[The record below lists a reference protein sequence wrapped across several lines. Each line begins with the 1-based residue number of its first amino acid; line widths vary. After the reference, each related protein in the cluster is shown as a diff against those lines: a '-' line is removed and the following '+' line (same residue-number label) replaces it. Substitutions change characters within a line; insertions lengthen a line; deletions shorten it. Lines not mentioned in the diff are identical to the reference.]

1 MSEYFALNEKD
12 IEFDNTIRE
21 SIKKSKSKSHMAL
34 YLQGQ
39 EELNLLRELVQR
51 QRDMSE
57 DLSML
62 HDVMKHFH
70 ELTEKEDHCIS
81 TDEAYLQILDEIEDL
96 RSDIHGLIEYI
107 CENEEDDFEE
117 LTAAQRII
125 VKDASSLI
133 RLHAAKAA
141 KNYSKTLSEEDKHM
155 LKLWDYILCA
165 LEFVKGLYD

>member
-1 MSEYFALNEKD
+1 MSEYFALSEKD

-21 SIKKSKSKSHMAL
+21 SVKKSKSKSHMAL

-81 TDEAYLQILDEIEDL
+81 TDEAYLQIIDELDSISCSL
-96 RSDIHGLIEYI
+96 NGLIEYI
-107 CENEEDDFEE
+107 FDNEEDE
-117 LTAAQRII
+117 LETLTSAQKMI

-133 RLHAAKAA
+133 RLHAARAA

-155 LKLWDYILCA
+155 LKLWDYILCT